1 MLSFYSLPPPN
12 PYLQISYNLQ
22 STTFSEIE
30 KLIRKL
36 LSLLLHLEPYGC
48 EFDKASQE
56 IQVDAV
62 FCMCLFLHR
71 SDPVMSS
78 ACSSRRR

>member
-1 MLSFYSLPPPN
+1 MLSFYSLPPPV
-12 PYLQISYNLQ
+12 PYLQVSYNLQ
-22 STTFSEIE
+22 SSMFSETE

-36 LSLLLHLEPYGC
+36 VSLLLRLEPYGC
-48 EFDKASQE
+48 EFDKMSQE
-56 IQVDAV
+56 IQADAV
-62 FCMCLFLHR
+62 FYMCLFLHR